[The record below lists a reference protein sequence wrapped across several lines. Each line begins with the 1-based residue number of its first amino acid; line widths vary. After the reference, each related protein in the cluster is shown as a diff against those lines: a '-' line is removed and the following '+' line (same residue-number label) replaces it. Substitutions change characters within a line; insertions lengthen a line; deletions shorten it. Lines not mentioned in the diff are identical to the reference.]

1 MTKLRTLLVG
11 AIIALAIASPSIYS
25 WAQTVI
31 QNQITGQEAW
41 QVGQGPGGPGAFINI
56 DQVRGSEPITTVSG
70 SGAATTTAVPGTL
83 CWVSTAP
90 TTWAVT
96 LPAAPVN
103 GAMVRLC
110 SDTTLTTRVTVT
122 AGTGDTLTTTFSAQ
136 TITANASFPG
146 WQYFAATKIW
156 YRVQ

>member
-1 MTKLRTLLVG
+1 MKRLSIFIGGFLLGLV
-11 AIIALAIASPSIYS
+11 ALAIAQP
-25 WAQTVI
+25 VI
-31 QNQITGQEAW
+31 QAQISGNEVW
-41 QVGQGPGGPGAFINI
+41 QVAQGPGGPGAFINI
-56 DQVRGSEPITTVSG
+56 DAVRGSEPIATKSG
-70 SGAATTTAVPGTL
+70 SGAATSTAVPGTL
-83 CWVSTAP
+83 CWVGTAP

-96 LPAAPVN
+96 LPAAPTN
-103 GAMVRLC
+103 GAIVRLC

-122 AGTGDTLTTTFSAQ
+122 AGSGDTLTTTFSAQ